1 MDSLPL
7 PACANAKKKQYYYG
21 FKGYFE
27 IDNNGLIRAYVVTK
41 ASKTDT
47 ALVKT
52 LLSEYRC
59 SKVIADKGYMKIR
72 EDEKITNDLKR
83 KRRYIET
90 FFSSWVNLF
99 DIERICVKSLIGFQ
113 LRLEQCFLVYTV
125 QLLEIN

>member
-1 MDSLPL
+1 M
-7 PACANAKKKQYYYG
+7 
-21 FKGYFE
+21 
-27 IDNNGLIRAYVVTK
+27 
-41 ASKTDT
+41 
-47 ALVKT
+47 VKT

-72 EDEKITNDLKR
+72 EDEKITND
-83 KRRYIET
+83 IET

>member
-1 MDSLPL
+1 
-7 PACANAKKKQYYYG
+7 
-21 FKGYFE
+21 
-27 IDNNGLIRAYVVTK
+27 
-41 ASKTDT
+41 
-47 ALVKT
+47 
-52 LLSEYRC
+52 
-59 SKVIADKGYMKIR
+59 MKIR

-125 QLLEIN
+125 QLLEINQHNGYINIFQFFYLWYNIPKDSANIFIRRI

>member
-1 MDSLPL
+1 M
-7 PACANAKKKQYYYG
+7 N
-21 FKGYFE
+21 
-27 IDNNGLIRAYVVTK
+27 
-41 ASKTDT
+41 
-47 ALVKT
+47 
-52 LLSEYRC
+52 
-59 SKVIADKGYMKIR
+59 
-72 EDEKITNDLKR
+72 LKR

>member
-1 MDSLPL
+1 M
-7 PACANAKKKQYYYG
+7 
-21 FKGYFE
+21 
-27 IDNNGLIRAYVVTK
+27 VTK

>member
-1 MDSLPL
+1 
-7 PACANAKKKQYYYG
+7 
-21 FKGYFE
+21 
-27 IDNNGLIRAYVVTK
+27 
-41 ASKTDT
+41 
-47 ALVKT
+47 
-52 LLSEYRC
+52 
-59 SKVIADKGYMKIR
+59 MKIR
-72 EDEKITNDLKR
+72 EDEKITNDLKRKRRYKITNDLKR